1 MSGRKGELEV
11 RGRKSKLNEEMYPV
25 FPGDDIACKTCVYKK
40 KGIIGYKNAYCEKY
54 PRGKP
59 NSILL

>member
-11 RGRKSKLNEEMYPV
+11 RGRKSKLNEEMYTV

-40 KGIIGYKNAYCEKY
+40 KGIIG
-54 PRGKP
+54 
-59 NSILL
+59 